1 MKVSSHGQKGKENG
15 MTQEDE
21 SYIKKKKNRK
31 NEGKIKDSNIVKHKP
46 T

>member
-21 SYIKKKKNRK
+21 SYKKNRK

>member
-21 SYIKKKKNRK
+21 SYKKKNRK